1 MEQSFLAYLRGRTR
15 DLRQVDVG
23 IGDDAAVIRS
33 PRSPMVVCADQIID
47 GVDFDRQSQNL
58 ADVGYKAMAINLS
71 DIAAMGAVP
80 DSAIVTL
87 TLPQDDATIIAG
99 DCYEGIIEAAKRF
112 DVAIAGGDISTYD
125 GPLAINVALL
135 GHITEGGRPWLR
147 SEAQEGDVVLAT
159 GQFGGSLRGRH
170 LRPEP
175 RIEFATAVR
184 QLADVHAAIDVSDG
198 FSLDLDR
205 LCASSGYGVELD
217 VDAIPIH
224 PDAVA
229 MSAKSG
235 KSAFHHAWSDGEDFE
250 LLLSVSPEDADRL
263 LSATLPAPI
272 TAVGKI
278 IGRTGLW
285 KMQSG
290 KYIRMAPQGYQHT
303 E

>member
-15 DLRQVDVG
+15 GMRQVDVG
-23 IGDDAAVIRS
+23 IGDDAAVIS
-33 PRSPMVVCADQIID
+33 VPANPIVVCADQIID
-47 GVDFDRQSQNL
+47 GTDFDSENQSL
-58 ADVGYKAMAINLS
+58 SDIGYKAMAINLS
-71 DIAAMGAVP
+71 DIAAMGAVA

-87 TLPQDDATIIAG
+87 ALPQQDATKIAG
-99 DCYEGIIEAAKRF
+99 DCYEGILEAAKRF
-112 DVAIAGGDISTYD
+112 NVAIAGGDLSTYD
-125 GPLAINVALL
+125 GPLSINVTLL
-135 GHITEGGRPWLR
+135 GHVPNGGKPWLR
-147 SEAQEGDVVLAT
+147 SDAQEGDVVLAS
-159 GQFGGSLRGRH
+159 GSFGGSLRGRH

-175 RIEFATAVR
+175 RIELAQAIR
-184 QLADVHAAIDVSDG
+184 ELADVHAAIDVSDG

-217 VDAIPIH
+217 VDAVPVH
-224 PDAVA
+224 PDATS

-250 LLLSVSPEDADRL
+250 LLLTVSPEDAERL
-263 LSATLPAPI
+263 LAASLPAPL